1 MFLAM
6 TQHEVWL
13 ALANKE
19 AEDITTGMAQDL
31 HATITAS
38 MMIATGMDHQQSQ
51 YIQCFF

>member
-6 TQHEVWL
+6 TQHKVRL

-19 AEDITTGMAQDL
+19 AEDIATGMAQDL

-38 MMIATGMDHQQSQ
+38 MMIAMGMDHQQSQ
-51 YIQCFF
+51 YVQCFF